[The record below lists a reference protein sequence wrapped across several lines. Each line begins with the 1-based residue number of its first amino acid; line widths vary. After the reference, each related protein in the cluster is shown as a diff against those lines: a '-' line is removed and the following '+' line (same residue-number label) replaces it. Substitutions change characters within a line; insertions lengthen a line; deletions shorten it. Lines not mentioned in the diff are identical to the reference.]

1 MEEIICSQ
9 CGHSIDDH
17 HEDYDGGGDCLKCRK
32 EREKVNPDYDSSL
45 PFPYCGYRPETIEL
59 EHLRKQIEIKE
70 LANKELQRRI
80 ITLVND
86 IKTIVNADVN
96 LSATD
101 LRLYA
106 FDCLLKKGYISNNAE
121 PV

>member
-1 MEEIICSQ
+1 MEEIICPQ
-9 CGHSIDDH
+9 CGHSIEEHDD
-17 HEDYDGGGDCLKCRK
+17 DYDGGGECK
-32 EREKVNPDYDSSL
+32 ECIRINLDYDPSFSI
-45 PFPYCGYRPETIEL
+45 CWYRPETIEIA
-59 EHLRKQIEIKE
+59 HFKKQVEIKE
-70 LANKELQRRI
+70 LANKELQHRI
-80 ITLVND
+80 IALVND

-106 FDCLLKKGYISNNAE
+106 FDCLLKKGYISNNKE